1 MKQHGQVKQ
10 DGKANTFHAMH
21 DPARPLVLYNV
32 WDAATA
38 KAACDVGAKAIATGS
53 WSLAAAQGYLDGQ
66 NIPLDVVIQI
76 VSRIVETIDVP
87 VSVDFE
93 CGYADDL
100 DSLADNL
107 KKVIETGAVGIN
119 FEDQIIGQGALQS
132 VTEQARRLERL
143 STVAAKSGV
152 TMFINARTDMFLLQ
166 KETERHADLLDA
178 ALLRGRHYADAG
190 ATGFFVPGLSD
201 EKLISQICEAAT
213 LPINIM
219 TRSNAV
225 DAARLGQ
232 LGVSRVS
239 HGPYPFFEQIESFK
253 KSACTAIN
261 GV

>member
-1 MKQHGQVKQ
+1 MKQHDHVKH
-10 DGKANTFHAMH
+10 DGKAIAFHAMH
-21 DPARPLVLYNV
+21 DPVSPLVLYNV

-53 WSLAAAQGYLDGQ
+53 WSLAAAQGYRDGQ
-66 NIPLDVVIQI
+66 NIPLDIVIQI
-76 VSRIVETIDVP
+76 VSRIVETVDVP

-93 CGYADDL
+93 CGYAVDL
-100 DSLADNL
+100 TRLADNF
-107 KKVIETGAVGIN
+107 KRIIETGAVGIN
-119 FEDQIIGQGALQS
+119 FEDQIIGQDTLQP

-143 STVAAKSGV
+143 STVASKSGV

-178 ALLRGRHYADAG
+178 AIMRARQYADAG

-201 EKLISQICEAAT
+201 EKLISQICETAI

-219 TRSNAV
+219 TRYNALG
-225 DAARLGQ
+225 AARLGE

-239 HGPYPFFEQIESFK
+239 HGPHPFFEQIESFK
-253 KSACTAIN
+253 RSASLAIN
-261 GV
+261 GA